1 MRKDAL
7 SARNTA
13 MPINIPDNLPAFDIL
28 ASENIFV
35 MSSSRATTQD
45 IRPLKLAIL
54 NLMPTKITT
63 ETQILRMIG
72 NTPIQIDITL
82 LQTATHESTHIDH
95 RHMDAFYRTWKD
107 IRNQFYDG
115 LIITGAPV
123 ENMSFEEVDY
133 WEELEAIMDWSLS
146 HVYSTF
152 HICWGAQAALYHHYG
167 IPKYPLSEKCFG
179 IFPHRVENTALFDP
193 LVRGFDDVFYVPH
206 SRHSEVR
213 AEDIKK
219 VSALN
224 IIAQSPQAGVYLVTA
239 MGGRQVFVTGHS
251 EYDAD
256 TLKREYDRDISQGL
270 AIDVPFNYF
279 EDDDPTKAPVVTWR
293 SHANLLYFNWLNYY
307 VYQGTPFDVDQGN
320 F

>member
-1 MRKDAL
+1 
-7 SARNTA
+7 

-179 IFPHRVENTALFDP
+179 IFPHRVEHAALFDP

-219 VSALN
+219 VPALN

-256 TLKREYDRDISQGL
+256 TLKQEYDRDISQGL
-270 AIDVPFNYF
+270 GIDVPFNYF

>member
-1 MRKDAL
+1 
-7 SARNTA
+7 

-179 IFPHRVENTALFDP
+179 IFPHRVEHAALFDP

-219 VSALN
+219 VPALN

-256 TLKREYDRDISQGL
+256 TLKQEYDRDISQGL

>member
-1 MRKDAL
+1 
-7 SARNTA
+7 

-107 IRNQFYDG
+107 IRDQFYDG

-123 ENMSFEEVDY
+123 ENMSFEDVDY

-179 IFPHRVENTALFDP
+179 IFPHRVEHAALFDP

-219 VSALN
+219 VPALN
-224 IIAQSPQAGVYLVTA
+224 IIAQSPQVGVYLVTA

-256 TLKREYDRDISQGL
+256 TLKQEYDRDISQGL
-270 AIDVPFNYF
+270 GIDVPFNYF

>member
-1 MRKDAL
+1 
-7 SARNTA
+7 

-133 WEELEAIMDWSLS
+133 WEE
-146 HVYSTF
+146 H
-152 HICWGAQAALYHHYG
+152 
-167 IPKYPLSEKCFG
+167 
-179 IFPHRVENTALFDP
+179 
-193 LVRGFDDVFYVPH
+193 
-206 SRHSEVR
+206 
-213 AEDIKK
+213 
-219 VSALN
+219 
-224 IIAQSPQAGVYLVTA
+224 
-239 MGGRQVFVTGHS
+239 
-251 EYDAD
+251 
-256 TLKREYDRDISQGL
+256 
-270 AIDVPFNYF
+270 
-279 EDDDPTKAPVVTWR
+279 
-293 SHANLLYFNWLNYY
+293 
-307 VYQGTPFDVDQGN
+307 
-320 F
+320 

>member
-1 MRKDAL
+1 
-7 SARNTA
+7 

-35 MSSSRATTQD
+35 MSSTRATTQD
-45 IRPLKLAIL
+45 IRPLKLVIL

-72 NTPIQIDITL
+72 NTPIQIDITF

-107 IRNQFYDG
+107 ISDQFYDG

-123 ENMSFEEVDY
+123 ENLDFEEVDY
-133 WEELEAIMDWSLS
+133 WEELKMIMDWSLT

-167 IPKYPLSEKCFG
+167 IPKYPLPKKCFG
-179 IFPHRVENTALFDP
+179 VFPHKINHSALFDP
-193 LVRGFDDVFYVPH
+193 LVRGFDDIFYVPH
-206 SRHSEVR
+206 SRHSEIR
-213 AEDIKK
+213 SEDIQK
-219 VSALN
+219 VPELH
-224 IIAQSPQAGVYLVTA
+224 IIAQSQQAGVYLVTA

-256 TLKREYDRDISQGL
+256 TLKREYDRDFSLGL
-270 AIDVPFNYF
+270 HIDVPFNYYQ
-279 EDDDPTKAPVVTWR
+279 DDDPTKDPIVTWR

-307 VYQGTPFDVDQGN
+307 VYQGTPFEVDKGN

>member
-7 SARNTA
+7 SAQNIA

>member
-1 MRKDAL
+1 
-7 SARNTA
+7 

-179 IFPHRVENTALFDP
+179 IFPHRVEHAALFDP

-219 VSALN
+219 VPALN

>member
-1 MRKDAL
+1 
-7 SARNTA
+7 

-35 MSSSRATTQD
+35 MSSTRATTQD

-123 ENMSFEEVDY
+123 ENMGFEDVDY
-133 WEELEAIMDWSLS
+133 WEELKAIMDWSLS

-167 IPKYPLSEKCFG
+167 IPKYPLPEKCFG
-179 IFPHRVENTALFDP
+179 IYPHTVNHSAMFDP
-193 LVRGFDDVFYVPH
+193 LVRGFDDIFYVPH
-206 SRHSEVR
+206 SRHSEIR
-213 AEDIKK
+213 AEDIQK
-219 VSALN
+219 VPELN
-224 IIAQSPQAGVYLVTA
+224 IIAQSQQAGVYLVTA

-256 TLKREYDRDISQGL
+256 TLKQEYDRDISQGL
-270 AIDVPFNYF
+270 SIDVPYNYYQ
-279 EDDDPTKAPVVTWR
+279 DDDPSKDPVVTWR

-307 VYQGTPFDVDQGN
+307 VYQGTPFDVDKGN

>member
-1 MRKDAL
+1 
-7 SARNTA
+7 

-123 ENMSFEEVDY
+123 ENMDFEDIDY
-133 WEELEAIMDWSLS
+133 WEELKAIMDWSLS

-167 IPKYPLSEKCFG
+167 IPKYPLPKKCFG
-179 IFPHRVENTALFDP
+179 IFPHTVEPSALFDP
-193 LVRGFDDVFYVPH
+193 LVRGFDDIFYVPH
-206 SRHSEVR
+206 SRHSEIR
-213 AEDIKK
+213 ADDIQK
-219 VSALN
+219 VPELN
-224 IIAQSPQAGVYLVTA
+224 MIAQSKQAGVYLVTA

-256 TLKREYDRDISQGL
+256 TLKLEYDRDISQGIP
-270 AIDVPFNYF
+270 IDVPYNYYQ
-279 EDDDPTKAPVVTWR
+279 DDDPSKDPVVTWR

-307 VYQGTPFDVDQGN
+307 VYQGTPFDVDKGN

>member
-1 MRKDAL
+1 
-7 SARNTA
+7 

-123 ENMSFEEVDY
+123 ENMRFEEVDY

-179 IFPHRVENTALFDP
+179 IFPHRVENAALFDP

-219 VSALN
+219 VPALN

>member
-1 MRKDAL
+1 
-7 SARNTA
+7 

-179 IFPHRVENTALFDP
+179 IFPHRVENAALFDP

-213 AEDIKK
+213 AEDIEK
-219 VSALN
+219 VPALN